1 MNLNS
6 YRCGGCKLTAVL
18 DWSILGDPS
27 ELQMEFRCNRCWHS
41 NYVTADH
48 SGTQSECSHCHA
60 VVEVPEVT
68 EERLQRALDHL
79 ARVAE
84 GMSSD
89 ESVGMSAAGCG
100 LDAENPYAVE
110 SNATPLN
117 AYEGFATAGLWS
129 RLFASIIDGIAVTV
143 SIVAGFLALYY
154 ASLNGVTAQI
164 RPIDEMSWQQLSLL
178 FGPISALHLLQWG
191 LLSVRGQT
199 IGKFVCLIRVVTLS
213 GRRAGFFRAV
223 LIRDVT
229 SNIFRSV
236 IPFFGLI
243 DVLFIFGSSHR
254 CVHDYM
260 AGTKVVNTY

>member
-1 MNLNS
+1 MNLNF

-79 ARVAE
+79 ARAAE
-84 GMSSD
+84 GIAAED
-89 ESVGMSAAGCG
+89 SVATSAGIG
-100 LDAENPYAVE
+100 FDAENPYAAQ
-110 SNATPLN
+110 SNAIRLN

-129 RLFASIIDGIAVTV
+129 RLFASIIDGAAIAV
-143 SIVAGFLALYY
+143 SIVAGFVALYY
-154 ASLNGVTAQI
+154 ASLNGVTAQV
-164 RPIDEMSWQQLSLL
+164 RPIDEMSRQQLSLL
-178 FGPISALHLLQWG
+178 FGPVCALQLLQWV
-191 LLSVRGQT
+191 LLSVRGQS
-199 IGKFVCLIRVVTLS
+199 IGKFMCLIRVVTLS

-243 DVLFIFGSSHR
+243 DVLFIFGASHR